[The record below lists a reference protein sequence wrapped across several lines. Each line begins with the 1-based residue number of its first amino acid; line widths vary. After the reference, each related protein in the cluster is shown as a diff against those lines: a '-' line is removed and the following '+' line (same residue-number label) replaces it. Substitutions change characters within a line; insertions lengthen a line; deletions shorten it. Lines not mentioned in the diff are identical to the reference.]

1 MWPLFSC
8 EMCGRRYRYKSHLC
22 RHRRYECGQEP
33 QFPCLLCPYKA
44 KRKEHLQQHLR
55 FRHSWREY
63 HSVYACCALTRLR
76 AKSNYS
82 SVFASNTPEDRNH
95 IAHVCYA
102 LSRLSVRICSSIFA
116 SDTPEDR
123 NHIAHVCCALTR
135 LSAKNIYS
143 RSICASDTLEEKT
156 TTSVLPCLLRPY
168 KPHLRFRHSWRECH
182 NTSAY
187 RAHVRLVTKSSY
199 IVYPLQTPLLK
210 KITRVRTNFALAT
223 LMAKSISITASNT
236 LQAEEKNNK
245 TS

>member
-76 AKSNYS
+76 TKSNY
-82 SVFASNTPEDRNH
+82 
-95 IAHVCYA
+95 I
-102 LSRLSVRICSSIFA
+102 SIFA
-116 SDTPEDR
+116 ANTPEDR

-135 LSAKNIYS
+135 LSAKRICS
-143 RSICASDTLEEKT
+143 SIFASDISEENTTSSMSSVPLQGLAHRTYTANFFGSDTLEEKT
-156 TTSVLPCLLRPY
+156 TTSMYSVPLQAVSSLQTLLKRMMPLYQRLQSPC
-168 KPHLRFRHSWRECH
+168 K
-182 NTSAY
+182 TSD
-187 RAHVRLVTKSSY
+187 KSSY
-199 IVYPLQTPLLK
+199 IVYPLQTLLK
-210 KITRVRTNFALAT
+210 KITRVRNNFALAT
-223 LMAKSISITASNT
+223 LMAKSISISA
-236 LQAEEKNNK
+236 
-245 TS
+245 